1 MAFTGMLALYAL
13 RFNLSVVIVSM
24 VKSGKNGTA
33 TSTDSKE
40 EGDGGDGG
48 EFAWDERVQSQ
59 VLSAFFFGYV
69 VSQLPGGWL
78 ADNSRL
84 GAKWLLGLGILLTAA
99 FTMLSPLAARL
110 HHGLFIACRVVEGLF
125 EVCEALYSQPR
136 RSQFPEQQLNF
147 DFYFHPPRASSSPAC
162 TR

>member
-33 TSTDSKE
+33 SSTDSTQE
-40 EGDGGDGG
+40 GDGG

-84 GAKWLLGLGILLTAA
+84 GAKWLLGLGILLTAV

-125 EVCEALYSQPR
+125 EVCEALDSQP

-147 DFYFHPPRASSSPAC
+147 DFYFHPPRASSFPAC